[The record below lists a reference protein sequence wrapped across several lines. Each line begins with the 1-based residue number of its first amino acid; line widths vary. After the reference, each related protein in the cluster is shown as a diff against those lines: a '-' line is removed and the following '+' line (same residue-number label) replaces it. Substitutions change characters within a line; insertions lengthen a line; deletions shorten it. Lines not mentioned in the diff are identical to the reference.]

1 MSEESDTKVTEAE
14 ASEAPAHVASTLP
27 PASEEEGL
35 TDAEL
40 SAKRG
45 LSHRD
50 GPSVR
55 PLGPRAQVEAIRQR
69 AREAAKEAKAP

>member
-1 MSEESDTKVTEAE
+1 MSENSDTKTTETE
-14 ASEAPAHVASTLP
+14 ASETPAHAASTLP

-55 PLGPRAQVEAIRQR
+55 PLGPRATVEAIRQK
-69 AREAAKEAKAP
+69 ARESAKEAKAP